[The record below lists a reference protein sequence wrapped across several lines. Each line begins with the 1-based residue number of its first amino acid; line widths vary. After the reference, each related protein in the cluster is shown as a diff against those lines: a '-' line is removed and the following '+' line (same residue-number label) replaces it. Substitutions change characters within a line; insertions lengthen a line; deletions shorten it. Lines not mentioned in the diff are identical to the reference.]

1 MPTINLRKC
10 GELPI
15 IRHPSSGSA
24 DCTSLENAL
33 VKGGVTASWRIQP
46 QRVVNPPDPFWVDE
60 ETEQYIT
67 LEDGTQIEM
76 A

>member
-1 MPTINLRKC
+1 MAIDLRKC

-15 IRHPSSGSA
+15 VRQPSSASA
-24 DCTSLENAL
+24 DCRDLENNL
-33 VKGGVTASWRIQP
+33 VKGGTTASWTLP
-46 QRVVNPPDPFWVDE
+46 PVYPAVNPPDNYWADE
-60 ETEQYIT
+60 ETNQYIT